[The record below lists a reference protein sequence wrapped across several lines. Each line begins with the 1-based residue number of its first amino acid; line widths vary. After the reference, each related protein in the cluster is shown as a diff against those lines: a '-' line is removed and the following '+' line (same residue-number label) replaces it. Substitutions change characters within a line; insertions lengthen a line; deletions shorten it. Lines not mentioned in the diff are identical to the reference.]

1 MVASF
6 KISLR
11 INRIKKN
18 QNDWLEKKITKGH
31 NLLWLIIFIE
41 LEIRYRT
48 QTEKS
53 PFYTLEDFL
62 GSKRQ
67 FFQ

>member
-1 MVASF
+1 MSG
-6 KISLR
+6 L
-11 INRIKKN
+11 KKN
-18 QNDWLEKKITKGH
+18 TKGH

-53 PFYTLEDFL
+53 PFYTLEDFFKVL
-62 GSKRQ
+62 NVN
-67 FFQ
+67 FFSRKKAKLL